1 MMLQWPQVRKTG
13 NMQRKKLNGRG
24 IAPHSEP
31 LTKIHALRKERDR
44 KTDFVLLES
53 RYFNPR
59 APQGARHVVV
69 EIHPATTEF
78 QSTRSARSATPAGL
92 TFSSP

>member
-31 LTKIHALRKERDR
+31 LTKIHALRKERDDWR
-44 KTDFVLLES
+44 DS
-53 RYFNPR
+53 RTGACLNFNPR
-59 APQGARHVVV
+59 APQGARQQKW
-69 EIHPATTEF
+69 T
-78 QSTRSARSATPAGL
+78 
-92 TFSSP
+92 

>member
-59 APQGARHVVV
+59 APQGARQQKW
-69 EIHPATTEF
+69 T
-78 QSTRSARSATPAGL
+78 
-92 TFSSP
+92 